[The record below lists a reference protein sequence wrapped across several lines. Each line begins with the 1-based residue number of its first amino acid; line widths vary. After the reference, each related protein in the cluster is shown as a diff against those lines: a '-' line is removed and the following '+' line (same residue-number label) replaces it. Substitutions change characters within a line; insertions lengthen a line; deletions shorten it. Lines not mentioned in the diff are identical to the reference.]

1 MPKNR
6 FQNYYYFSS
15 LFFAMAFIVVL
26 TIKMIF
32 AWNPPTAGAPGP
44 SGQTLYSDTN
54 HNIGIG
60 TLYPNSKLEIFST
73 SSDSILELSRGPE
86 TTTSTIFK
94 IGTDSAFIIQN
105 QSTDM
110 FAIKNG
116 NVGIN
121 TTNPN
126 EKLTVEGVLSIKESD
141 IAPSTTSGYGKLYT
155 KPLDNY
161 TKLLLHMDGDNNST
175 MFIDS
180 SLTPKTVT
188 VYGNTVIDR
197 ARSKLGVASAYFD
210 GTEDY
215 LSIPDSEDW
224 NFGSGDFTIDGWI
237 NLNNTSGAQDIV
249 AQYTDANNRMQFY
262 NTSGTLNM
270 NFLVGGVYIA
280 NYYTTDPV
288 LSAGTW
294 HHIAFI
300 RNGSNA
306 YIFLDGVSQLLS
318 SLATF
323 GTKDMGNYS
332 GDLTIGNINL
342 ASYLN
347 GYLDEL
353 RVSKGVARW
362 TANFTPPTSQYSAS
376 GLFFKSSSGEE
387 IQL

>member
-32 AWNPPTAGAPGP
+32 AWNPPIAGAPGP

-224 NFGSGDFTIDGWI
+224 NFGSGDFTIDGWVNVADTNSFSSI
-237 NLNNTSGAQDIV
+237 FQQYVADNNEFKLAVTHIG
-249 AQYTDANNRMQFY
+249 
-262 NTSGTLNM
+262 
-270 NFLVGGVYIA
+270 GGVYALHFGI
-280 NYYTTDPV
+280 NSGETFSIYDTN
-288 LSAGTW
+288 SFGTGW
-294 HHIAFI
+294 HHAAVV
-300 RNGSNA
+300 RNGNTFTI
-306 YIFLDGVSQLLS
+306 YRDGVSVASASYSGAMPNLNSSPWIGRLLS
-318 SLATF
+318 NVDYWT
-323 GTKDMGNYS
+323 
-332 GDLTIGNINL
+332 
-342 ASYLN
+342 N

-353 RVSKGVARW
+353 CVSKGIARW
-362 TANFTPPTSQYSAS
+362 TSDFTPPASQYSAS